1 MNRYRHEDG
10 RSTHDAVWA
19 YGDMLEERALA
30 GAKYPQLSEDTMW
43 AGNVTKADSLEQAM
57 QIFYETGMLT
67 TFMGNNSDVIA
78 AAHYTNSEGDT
89 YYTLVESNSA
99 KNPCG
104 NVKSARNNYY
114 IQ

>member
-1 MNRYRHEDG
+1 M
-10 RSTHDAVWA
+10 
-19 YGDMLEERALA
+19 
-30 GAKYPQLSEDTMW
+30 SEDSMW

-57 QIFYETGMLT
+57 QIFYETGKLT
-67 TFMGNNSDVIA
+67 TFMGNSSDVIA

-89 YYTLVESNSA
+89 YYALAKSNSA

-104 NVKSARNNYY
+104 NVKSAQHNYY